1 MAKVSI
7 GRPKGSVNTKR
18 GIELVKKQGH
28 NIIKGILKDIRRLE
42 ELAEQPDA
50 TKQDIL
56 DALRPKLDLVQYIL
70 PKLQAIGLGEI
81 DSDGS
86 ISPLLAR
93 RIAEIVHLEADKPLL
108 IESEANVL
116 SESLAPNLP
125 ESVQTKEGGE
135 DAV

>member
-1 MAKVSI
+1 MVKGSI

-93 RIAEIVHLEADKPLL
+93 RIAEIVHMESDKPLL
-108 IESEANVL
+108 IESEANVS
-116 SESLAPNLP
+116 SESLASNLP
-125 ESVQTKEGGE
+125 ESVQTKKGE
-135 DAV
+135 VDAV